1 MPRIYWAE
9 GIFKG
14 MIWTKSGL
22 LFDEDFEAKNG
33 TCQTTADNIGKD
45 EWKVLN
51 EKAVD
56 QPTALSS
63 EHHGVHGQAQVLHFS
78 VSDDFPCLRHK
89 RGSGQYG
96 SNEAYGRGPI
106 HVTILPHY
114 QRMTTSRSVISA

>member
-1 MPRIYWAE
+1 MPRRYWAE

-14 MIWTKSGL
+14 RIWTTSGL
-22 LFDEDFEAKNG
+22 LFDKDFEGKNG
-33 TCQTTADNIGKD
+33 PCQTTADNVGKD

-56 QPTALSS
+56 QPTTLSS

-78 VSDDFPCLRHK
+78 VSDDFPRLGHK
-89 RGSGQYG
+89 RGSGQYR

>member
-1 MPRIYWAE
+1 MPRLYWAE

-14 MIWTKSGL
+14 MRRTKTGL
-22 LFDEDFEAKNG
+22 LFDKDFEGKNG
-33 TCQTTADNIGKD
+33 TGQTTADNIGKD

-56 QPTALSS
+56 QPTALSR
-63 EHHGVHGQAQVLHFS
+63 EHHSVHGQTQVLDFFM
-78 VSDDFPCLRHK
+78 SDNFPRLGHK

-96 SNEAYGRGPI
+96 SNEAYGCGPI